1 MFDFSFLDSPELWKS
16 IAFVA
21 VVFLTFMPICRLLLT
36 KLDAQIKETSFIVSE
51 AEKLKKEAENK
62 LVESQKKYDARESE
76 RKKQIL
82 SAKNQALEICKNYQK
97 ELSERLERR
106 QRSVLIREKN
116 IKQDALKS
124 LKQDVLS
131 VAMRSIANIF
141 KSNKKISEDKSFFNK
156 SLLELEHALS
166 NQKDVNKII
175 K

>member
-36 KLDAQIKETSFIVSE
+36 KLDVQIKETSFVVSE

-82 SAKNQALEICKNYQK
+82 SAKNQALEICQNYQK

-156 SLLELEHALS
+156 SLLELGHALS